1 MVNRIRGKF
10 PEHIITSRSVKAMAE
25 SETGL
30 SVWPAI
36 RKKIP
41 TFVMVPNFV
50 MVVKFPNSSEIRNG
64 SESPGM
70 VVKFQNSSE
79 IRNGS
84 EIFRNGFDS
93 Q

>member
-1 MVNRIRGKF
+1 MVL
-10 PEHIITSRSVKAMAE
+10 RSFVYYYHKKQL
-25 SETGL
+25 SKYLVPGRSLTTKGL
-30 SVWPAI
+30 WPAI
-36 RKKIP
+36 CKKIP

-50 MVVKFPNSSEIRNG
+50 MVVKFPNSSEIGNG

-70 VVKFQNSSE
+70 VVQFRNSSE

-84 EIFRNGFDS
+84 KIFRNGFDW